1 MAPPHQWSSRAA
13 TLRLVGTTV
22 AATLIVALMVVEL
35 ATMGGRTR
43 GAAPVAV
50 PMAAPVMDSPDGGS
64 VPSAEEPAL
73 AGPARGALDRGN
85 AAYRARSYTD
95 ALDAYRA
102 AAAAAPGDAAPYFG
116 IYMAATA
123 LHDSVLADS
132 AMAVIR
138 AQRANGGDMLT
149 DSSLRDL
156 HARGAV
162 VPAGH
167 PPITGRST
175 P

>member
-1 MAPPHQWSSRAA
+1 MTPAQHSSSRSA

-22 AATLIVALMVVEL
+22 AATLVVVLTVVEL

-43 GAAPVAV
+43 GAAPVA
-50 PMAAPVMDSPDGGS
+50 APVGDLSDGGS
-64 VPSAEEPAL
+64 VPGADAPPVD
-73 AGPARGALDRGN
+73 GPAREALDRGN
-85 AAYRARSYTD
+85 AAYRVRSYTD

-123 LHDSVLADS
+123 LHDTVLADS

-167 PPITGRST
+167 PPITGRAT